1 VYREK
6 AITALSEAHPEKNWR
21 EFYNKK
27 GATIQA
33 FKVNVDINGQVLT
46 MTPPPSIKK
55 NSKK

>member
-33 FKVNVDINGQVLT
+33 FKVNVDING
-46 MTPPPSIKK
+46 
-55 NSKK
+55 

>member
-27 GATIQA
+27 GVTIEA
-33 FKVNVDINGQVLT
+33 FKINVDTNGQVLT
-46 MTPPPSIKK
+46 MTPAPSMKK
-55 NSKK
+55 TSKK